1 MYLILPAETLQPGI
15 LRSVMMHSDSD
26 EALIARYAG
35 GEVAA
40 FETLYRRHELA
51 VWRYLQRN
59 VRDQAIADEL
69 LQEVWFAVARDA
81 SRYTASSRF
90 TSWLFTIAH
99 HRMIDFV
106 RRRRQHAS
114 LDVML
119 DDGVAVPAFATDPST
134 SPSARAVTRDE
145 AQAIARALALLPA
158 EQREV
163 FLLQAEADLSVEEI
177 AAVTASSFET
187 TKSRLRY
194 AKTKL
199 RELLKEYA

>member
-1 MYLILPAETLQPGI
+1 MYPIPPAEARQPGI
-15 LRSVMMHSDSD
+15 IRRVVMLSDSD
-26 EALIARYAG
+26 EALIERYADG
-35 GEVAA
+35 DVTA
-40 FETLYRRHELA
+40 FERLYRRHELA

-81 SRYTASSRF
+81 ARYSPSSRF

-106 RRRRQHAS
+106 RSRRINTS
-114 LDVML
+114 LDVL
-119 DDGVAVPAFATDPST
+119 LEGGAAVTSFVADPS
-134 SPSARAVTRDE
+134 SGPLARAAAQDDIE
-145 AQAIARALALLPA
+145 AITRALGLLPA
-158 EQREV
+158 DQREA
-163 FLLQAEADLSVEEI
+163 FLLQAEGGLSVEEI
-177 AAVTASSFET
+177 AAATAASFET

-194 AKTKL
+194 AKNKL